1 MDSPVMI
8 SMPQAAKVMSGIST
22 GSNGAV
28 LTSRATWLSRRSA
41 AVAMAASISAAMKAI
56 PL

>member
-1 MDSPVMI
+1 MDFHDLM
-8 SMPQAAKVMSGIST
+8 SMPQAEKVMSGIST